1 MVGAGSGGSHGQTA
15 PATGPGA
22 QLPAGQ
28 LSGLALEPQAPQT
41 PVVDFS
47 ADQLDYDSNAD
58 IVTASGNV
66 RMTREGN
73 RVRADRV
80 EWDRRTGRV
89 IATGNVAATTAQG
102 DTAYG
107 EIGRA
112 HVRTPVTN
120 APTVF

>member
-41 PVVDFS
+41 PVVALS
-47 ADQLDYDSNAD
+47 ADQLDYDSNDD

-73 RVRADRV
+73 RVRADRA
-80 EWDRRTGRV
+80 EWNRRPGRD
-89 IATGNVAATTAQG
+89 IERKSAAEG
-102 DTAYG
+102 MG
-107 EIGRA
+107 
-112 HVRTPVTN
+112 VS
-120 APTVF
+120 